1 MVSENLNFTSITNNR
16 PGYAVP
22 ITFIGLFI
30 LIPIISAFIN
40 KFKDLRSVDLNYT
53 NKLWIYITILI
64 IICLSIIAL
73 FVEFHNCIKYDIQMK
88 IGERLIDLCG
98 GSQYYQR
105 ESPDELIAS
114 MIYKKNTDPMKVE
127 GSPLRANFII
137 NILLNVIY
145 LSIFIVY
152 SIIII
157 NRYILLLLDSDPSTT
172 GRIPLLSF
180 IKRITT
186 TKAIEKRIISCIIF
200 IFLVGYIVLYTLA
213 SISENTKI
221 GKIPKDAGKK
231 LVKLD
236 LLKYSTLK
244 VGIIGIVGLSLWA
257 LTKAGVGQSKVAGSE
272 FMQQWNN
279 SNILKILF
287 GFILGLSILIFFY
300 KKNYQQLPE
309 VVRDYAS
316 KCESLNEI
324 LKNISTSQIPETSTY
339 TIQANKLRNI
349 LYKNMIDLEPTIDD
363 SLENLMNSRSDILYQ
378 FVKHNNGKEL
388 LQLENTLSIDQI
400 ESIRSKMKELRGYKN
415 IKDTFKNYDRK
426 VFVLFS
432 LFVTIVFYII
442 FNYNYKN
449 NKSQVVL
456 LTVISI
462 IILIIITIIFG
473 WFSNAI
479 LMN

>member
-1 MVSENLNFTSITNNR
+1 M
-16 PGYAVP
+16 
-22 ITFIGLFI
+22 
-30 LIPIISAFIN
+30 
-40 KFKDLRSVDLNYT
+40 
-53 NKLWIYITILI
+53 
-64 IICLSIIAL
+64 
-73 FVEFHNCIKYDIQMK
+73 
-88 IGERLIDLCG
+88 
-98 GSQYYQR
+98 
-105 ESPDELIAS
+105 
-114 MIYKKNTDPMKVE
+114 
-127 GSPLRANFII
+127 
-137 NILLNVIY
+137 
-145 LSIFIVY
+145 
-152 SIIII
+152 
-157 NRYILLLLDSDPSTT
+157 
-172 GRIPLLSF
+172 
-180 IKRITT
+180 
-186 TKAIEKRIISCIIF
+186 
-200 IFLVGYIVLYTLA
+200 
-213 SISENTKI
+213 
-221 GKIPKDAGKK
+221 
-231 LVKLD
+231 D